1 MSIGSIG
8 TMPGSWNPIDG
19 FVGTPLEPLRDTVGS
34 ANTAAARARRM
45 LHEASLAL
53 ALEKLLGSGADVLM
67 REALYRWFDAP
78 SSRFERRSTY
88 HRRQQPT
95 SERRVQVSQ
104 AGPVAVAS
112 SSSTQLVVNESRYE
126 ARLGQLT
133 QEALLARELALLE
146 AELVSQSD
154 RDERRHV
161 RDSRGADLCAA
172 VRERILTDELRASEA
187 NAMATQQL
195 SAVLRELDEQRG
207 AISRLAMDAVPVS
220 EARIRLLA
228 DELRQVEESGG
239 AEAQRRAER
248 LEAELAEM
256 RRRERA
262 QENEIRQ
269 LRAALAAAEAR
280 AENSR
285 RAAIGLPPSAG
296 GAPAAAERRSSYEPP
311 TPLRGTTSTPS
322 LATGR
327 GRLTSRADA
336 PRSRSLGASSRAEC
350 ASSYAAEHQA
360 AAAPAAHRSYH
371 SHHSEA
377 ASEAAMAAA
386 ARSELAVAVGVD
398 PIRAS
403 ALC

>member
-19 FVGTPLEPLRDTVGS
+19 FVGTPLEPLRNTVGS

-195 SAVLRELDEQRG
+195 SAVLRELDEQREMYRG
-207 AISRLAMDAVPVS
+207 IAKV
-220 EARIRLLA
+220 
-228 DELRQVEESGG
+228 
-239 AEAQRRAER
+239 RA
-248 LEAELAEM
+248 
-256 RRRERA
+256 
-262 QENEIRQ
+262 
-269 LRAALAAAEAR
+269 
-280 AENSR
+280 
-285 RAAIGLPPSAG
+285 P
-296 GAPAAAERRSSYEPP
+296 
-311 TPLRGTTSTPS
+311 
-322 LATGR
+322 
-327 GRLTSRADA
+327 
-336 PRSRSLGASSRAEC
+336 
-350 ASSYAAEHQA
+350 
-360 AAAPAAHRSYH
+360 
-371 SHHSEA
+371 
-377 ASEAAMAAA
+377 
-386 ARSELAVAVGVD
+386 
-398 PIRAS
+398 
-403 ALC
+403 